1 MSLIGR
7 MFGRLFSRGDTIVPV
22 LRFSGAIGMATPLK
36 PGLSIA
42 TAAGAIE
49 RAFSDTRAPAVA
61 IVINSPGGSPV
72 QSRLI
77 YKRIRALAEE
87 KGMPVYAFIEDIGAS
102 GGYLLALAGDEIHA
116 DISSIVGSIGV
127 ITSGFGLD
135 KAIEKLG
142 VERRVYTSGVNKM
155 SLDPFQPEKP
165 DDVERLKALQR
176 DVHQDFIALVKERR
190 GSRLQGGDT
199 LFTGEIWSG
208 RGALA
213 AGLIDGHADV
223 RLKMRELFGEKVK
236 LKVVT
241 GETGFLR
248 RIFRLQAFDQG
259 AAMVLPDGLFNHL
272 PGDAISAIEERALWA
287 RFGF

>member
-7 MFGRLFSRGDTIVPV
+7 MIGRLFARGGATVPV
-22 LRFSGAIGMATPLK
+22 LRFSGAIGMATPLR

-42 TAAGAIE
+42 TAAAAIE
-49 RAFSDTRAPAVA
+49 RAFDDKNAPAVA
-61 IVINSPGGSPV
+61 VVINSPGGSPV

-87 KGMPVYAFIEDIGAS
+87 TGKPVYAFVEDIGAS

-127 ITSGFGLD
+127 ITSGFGLE

-142 VERRVYTSGVNKM
+142 IERRVYTSGVNKM

-190 GSRLQGGDT
+190 GNRLKGGDE

-208 RGALA
+208 RGALTN
-213 AGLIDGHADV
+213 GLIDGHADV
-223 RLKMRELFGEKVK
+223 RAKMRELYGEKVR

-248 RIFRLQAFDQG
+248 RLFRIG
-259 AAMVLPDGLFNHL
+259 ALVDRTATVSPEGLFSHL
-272 PGDAISAIEERALWA
+272 PGAAISAIEERALWA
-287 RFGF
+287 RFGL